1 MKLTKYEHACVVL
14 EDQGQKLVIDP
25 GSFTQSLTDLTGVV
39 ALVITHEHMDHFNT
53 EWIEKLQQENP
64 DMLIFTPEGLDMEI
78 NAELTHAV
86 TAGKEHEVGPFKL
99 AFFGGTHAE
108 IHHTIPRPN
117 NIGIMVNDT
126 VYYPGDSFEKP
137 NKQPQVLLTP
147 VSAPWL
153 KMGEVIDFVDAVKPA
168 ICVPTH
174 NALNSEIATSLTEVW
189 LKGVCEKHHIE
200 FKHLAPG
207 MAIDC

>member
-1 MKLTKYEHACVVL
+1 MKLTKYEHACAVL
-14 EDQGQKLVIDP
+14 EEQNQKVVIDP
-25 GSFTQSLTDLTGVV
+25 GSFTQSLSDLSNVV

-64 DMLIFTPEGLDMEI
+64 DMLIFTPEGLDLEI
-78 NAELTHAV
+78 DSELTHAV
-86 TAGKEHEVGPFKL
+86 TAGKEYEVGPFTLK
-99 AFFGGTHAE
+99 FFGGTHAE
-108 IHHTIPRPN
+108 IHHTIPRPSN
-117 NIGIMVNDT
+117 TGVLVNGT
-126 VYYPGDSFEKP
+126 VYYPGDSFDKP
-137 NKQPQVLLTP
+137 DTRPKVLLTP

-168 ICVPTH
+168 VCVPTH

-189 LKGVCEKHHIE
+189 LKGVCEKHSIE

-207 MAIDC
+207 ESIDC